1 MCGQIAGSLHD
12 AELHL
17 VHTREDSDGTESELL
32 VVGVLLDANEHGWN
46 VGVSLRAIHYGT
58 YNRGE
63 YQIAHDAFVL
73 GLCLPPI
80 RSIRTQHLWT

>member
-32 VVGVLLDANEHGWN
+32 VVGVLLDANQHGWN
-46 VGVSLRAIHYGT
+46 VGVSLRAIHDGT
-58 YNRGE
+58 HNRGE
-63 YQIAHDAFVL
+63 YQIAHDALFL
-73 GLCLPPI
+73 GLCLRPI
-80 RSIRTQHLWT
+80 R

>member
-1 MCGQIAGSLHD
+1 MCEQIAGSLHD

-58 YNRGE
+58 YNGGE
-63 YQIAHDAFVL
+63 YQIAHDALFL
-73 GLCLPPI
+73 GLCLRPI
-80 RSIRTQHLWT
+80 R